1 MGKSPTRPGIDM
13 AYVYGELDKGRTV
26 ESVAK
31 ELKISRRTLYRCHDM
46 YQAQVPENEK
56 RCGLTDGRGNGKKS
70 STWMWSLR
78 SFPKGKV
85 SRLWPGNSRCRK
97 KLCTAMRQ
105 KEFKE

>member
-31 ELKISRRTLYRCHDM
+31 ELNISRRTLYRCHDM

-56 RCGLTDGRGNGKKS
+56 RRGLTGGRGRKKIIDMDVVFEELSQGKS
-70 STWMWSLR
+70 VAAVAREL
-78 SFPKGKV
+78 KV
-85 SRLWPGNSRCRK
+85 SEKTLYRHASK
-97 KLCTAMRQ
+97 KV
-105 KEFKE
+105 